1 MRGMSRED
9 AKNAKI
15 FLDGDDLEDRLAFRV
30 FGAALEVHR
39 ALGPGFLESV
49 YEESLAV
56 ELACRGIPF
65 ERQFP
70 VVVEYKGR
78 HVGEGRLD
86 FLIDRKV
93 VVELKAVDQ
102 LGEYHTAQ
110 VLSYLR
116 ATGCRLGLLINF
128 NAVLLR
134 AGMRRVVLSQNS
146 SRSSRLRGSPALGQP
161 AR

>member
-1 MRGMSRED
+1 MSRED

-15 FLDGDDLEDRLAFRV
+15 FLEGDDVEDRLAFRT

-39 ALGPGFLESV
+39 TLGPGFLESV
-49 YEESLAV
+49 YEEALAL
-56 ELACRGIPF
+56 ELTCRGIPF
-65 ERQFP
+65 ERQCP
-70 VVVEYKGR
+70 AVVEYKGR
-78 HVGEGRLD
+78 RVGEGRLD
-86 FLIDRKV
+86 FLVDRKV
-93 VVELKAVDQ
+93 VVELKAVEQ

-116 ATGCRLGLLINF
+116 ATNCRLGLLLNF

-134 AGMRRVVLSQNS
+134 GGMRRVVLSRNS
-146 SRSSRLRGSPALGQP
+146 SRPSRLRGSPVWGQPGQP